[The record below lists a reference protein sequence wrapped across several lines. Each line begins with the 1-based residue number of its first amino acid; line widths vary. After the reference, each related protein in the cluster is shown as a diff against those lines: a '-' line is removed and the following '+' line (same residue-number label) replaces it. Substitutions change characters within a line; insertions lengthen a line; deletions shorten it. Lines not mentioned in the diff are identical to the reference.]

1 LREEAQK
8 LIQERAQLLN
18 FSEENLTQALSK
30 FDGYLIQVRQVRN
43 TLEREVASVASDNR
57 IHRESRMKT
66 LNRRV

>member
-1 LREEAQK
+1 MQEEAHK

-18 FSEENLTQALSK
+18 FSDEDLTQALSK
-30 FDGYLIQVRQVRN
+30 FDGYVIQVRQVIN

-66 LNRRV
+66 LNKRV